1 MKMNL
6 GNGFLI
12 LYDWLPM
19 LEDLSAEGLKELL
32 FALID
37 RQRNGASEPQFTNP
51 RSELYFHVIQPTIE
65 RRLAG
70 QKGGQKTHE
79 NGDVVDARVGTRVVA
94 TEASKAEQSKEKQSI
109 AIAKRSAEEVCV
121 RDEREKA
128 TAAEAA
134 PTAAP
139 SPPPSPTVLSEEE
152 KENLISWG
160 IPENYIRHRL
170 SRAATYADEQGRSVA
185 VVLLDWWDQDRR
197 RNPRSRPPAQTPK
210 PTAPTP
216 SGIDFSCNSFDTDDF
231 FQAAL
236 KKSMMSP

>member
-70 QKGGQKTHE
+70 QRGGQKTHG
-79 NGDVVDARVGTRVVA
+79 NGDVIGGRVGTRVVA

-121 RDEREKA
+121 RDEGIRSSD
-128 TAAEAA
+128 
-134 PTAAP
+134 AP
-139 SPPPSPTVLSEEE
+139 SAPRPALSEEE
-152 KENLISWG
+152 KETLISFG
-160 IPENYIRHRL
+160 ISERYILDRL
-170 SRAATYADEQGRSVA
+170 SRAVDYANEGDKSVA
-185 VVLLDWWDQDRR
+185 EVILDWWYQDRQH
-197 RNPRSRPPAQTPK
+197 PARPPTSNRP
-210 PTAPTP
+210 PRPP
-216 SGIDFSCNSFDTDDF
+216 SSASRASGFTCNSFDTDDF

-236 KKSMMSP
+236 DRSFRK